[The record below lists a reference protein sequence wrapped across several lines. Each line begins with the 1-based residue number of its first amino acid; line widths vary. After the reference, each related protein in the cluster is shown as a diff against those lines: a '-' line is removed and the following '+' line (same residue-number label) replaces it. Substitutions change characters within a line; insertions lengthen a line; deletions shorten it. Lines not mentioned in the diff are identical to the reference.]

1 MPLPQQL
8 VDPEA
13 LGFDPE
19 AIVNRYGSER
29 AKRMR
34 GDGQSQFI
42 GITPTSRYAR
52 YLLDDH
58 YAGNPAKREPL
69 TDDVEFLVIGGGW
82 AGLMMAA
89 RLKQGGIDDVRIVDA
104 GSDFGGTWY
113 WNRYPGA
120 QCDVQSYVY
129 MPLLEETGYIPKER
143 YAYASELLEHAR
155 RIGEHFDL
163 YEKAVFRTWVTDV
176 RWDEKALRWIVTTN
190 AGDRMSAR
198 FVGIATG
205 PASRPRL
212 PGIPGIDDY
221 EGHSFHTSRWD
232 YDYTGGGP
240 EGGLD
245 RLAGKRV
252 AVIGTGATAIQCV
265 AHVAAGARQTYV
277 FQRTPSSVAPRG
289 YAPTDPDWAQSLEP
303 GWQRKMMDAF
313 DKTLGGIEVD
323 EHLLETEG
331 MFRTFVHVRDLM
343 SRVDPST
350 LSPED
355 MQQLFALGDHA
366 TAEEIRR
373 RVEATVADP
382 EVAEILKHWYY
393 GGCKRPTFNDD
404 YLEAFNRPNVT
415 LVDVSD
421 ARGIDRI
428 TAKGVVANGV
438 EYEVD
443 CVIYASG
450 FEITS
455 DFEKRLGIP
464 VFGKDG
470 TSIYDH
476 WRDGM
481 RSAYGVM
488 VHGFPNLF
496 LVGGLFCFTLSLN
509 YSGTL
514 EDQTETLTRL
524 VNVIRR
530 RGDAAQPTRQAEE
543 DWIAEQVTAPPT
555 ILSSIFGGA
564 AEGCT
569 PGYYT
574 LEGTPMADR
583 RDIRREGYAPGGTVY
598 AERLR
603 TWVNGNLAGLE
614 FVGA

>member
-1 MPLPQQL
+1 MSLPQEL
-8 VDPEA
+8 LNPET
-13 LGFDPE
+13 LGFDPQK
-19 AIVNRYGSER
+19 IRSRYASER
-29 AKRMR
+29 GKRMR
-34 GDGQSQFI
+34 GDGPAQFIEIGPQSQ
-42 GITPTSRYAR
+42 YAR
-52 YLLDDH
+52 YLLEDH
-58 YAGNPAKREPL
+58 FAEGPAERKPL
-69 TDDVEFLVIGGGW
+69 NDEVEFLVIGGGW

-89 RLKQGGIDDVRIVDA
+89 RLKQAGIDDVRIVDA

-143 YAYASELLEHAR
+143 YAFATELLDHAR

-176 RWDEKALRWIVTTN
+176 RWDEKDRLWTVTTH
-190 AGDRMSAR
+190 AGDRMRAR

-212 PGIPGIDDY
+212 PGIAGIDDFK
-221 EGHSFHTSRWD
+221 GHSFHTSRWD

-245 RLAGKRV
+245 RLADKRV

-265 AHVAAGARQTYV
+265 SHVAAGAKQTYV

-289 YAPTDPDWAQSLEP
+289 NAPTDPDWVQSLKP

-313 DKTLGGIEVD
+313 DKTLAGIEVD

-331 MFRTFVHVRDLM
+331 MFRTFVHIRSLM
-343 SRVDPST
+343 EKVDPST
-350 LSPED
+350 LSPEE
-355 MQQLFALGDHA
+355 MQQLFELGDHA
-366 TAEEIRR
+366 TAEEIRNR
-373 RVEATVADP
+373 VADTVQDP
-382 EVAEILKHWYY
+382 ELADILKHWYY
-393 GGCKRPTFNDD
+393 GGCKRPTFNDE

-421 ARGIDRI
+421 AKGIDRI
-428 TAKGVVANGV
+428 TERGVVANGV

-443 CVIYASG
+443 CIIYASG

-455 DFEKRLGIP
+455 EFEKRLGIP
-464 VFGKDG
+464 VFGQNG
-470 TSIYDH
+470 TSLYDH

-481 RSAYGVM
+481 RTAYGVM
-488 VHGFPNLF
+488 MNGFPNMF
-496 LVGGLFCFTLSLN
+496 VVGGLFCFTLSLN

-514 EDQTETLTRL
+514 EDQTAQL
-524 VNVIRR
+524 VKLVQVIRQ
-530 RGDAAQPTRQAEE
+530 RGDAAQPTRQAEDE
-543 DWIAEQVTAPPT
+543 WISEQIAAPPT

-574 LEGTPMADR
+574 LEGTPMEQR

-598 AERLR
+598 AEKLKA
-603 TWVNGNLAGLE
+603 WVDGNLGGLE
-614 FVGA
+614 IIGA

>member
-1 MPLPQQL
+1 MSLPQEL
-8 VDPEA
+8 VDPGE
-13 LGFDPE
+13 LGFDPQ
-19 AIVNRYGSER
+19 AIMDRYGAER

-34 GDGQSQFI
+34 TDGQSQFI
-42 GITPTSRYAR
+42 EIGPASKYAR
-52 YLLDDH
+52 YLLEDH
-58 YAGNPAKREPL
+58 YAGAATDRAPL
-69 TDDVEFLVIGGGW
+69 TDEVEFLVIGGGW

-89 RLKQGGIDDVRIVDA
+89 RLKQAGIDDVRIVDA

-143 YAYASELLEHAR
+143 YAFASELLEHAR
-155 RIGEHFDL
+155 RIGEHFGL
-163 YEKAVFRTWVTDV
+163 YENAVFRTWVTDV
-176 RWDEKALRWIVTTN
+176 RWDEKTLRWIVTTN
-190 AGDRMSAR
+190 AGDRMRAR

-221 EGHSFHTSRWD
+221 KGHSFHTSRWD

-245 RLAGKRV
+245 RLADKRV

-289 YAPTDPDWAQSLEP
+289 NAPTDPEWVQSLQP
-303 GWQRKMMDAF
+303 GWQRKMMAAF
-313 DKTLGGIEVD
+313 DRTLAGIEVD
-323 EHLLETEG
+323 EQLLETEG
-331 MFRTFVHVRDLM
+331 MFRTFHHIRNLM
-343 SRVDPST
+343 AKVDPESLT
-350 LSPED
+350 PEE
-355 MQQLFALGDHA
+355 MQQIFQLGDHA

-373 RVEATVADP
+373 RVEETVQDP
-382 EVAEILKHWYY
+382 AIAEVLKHWYY
-393 GGCKRPTFNDD
+393 GGCKRPTFNDE
-404 YLEAFNRPNVT
+404 YLEAFNRPNVS
-415 LVDVSD
+415 LIDVSD
-421 ARGIDRI
+421 AKGIDRI
-428 TAKGVVANGV
+428 TEHGVVANGV

-443 CVIYASG
+443 CIIYASG

-464 VFGKDG
+464 VFGQGGK
-470 TSIYDH
+470 SIYDH

-496 LVGGLFCFTLSLN
+496 MVGGLFCFTLSLN

-514 EDQTETLTRL
+514 EDQTELLTRL
-524 VNVIRR
+524 VHVIRQ
-530 RGDAAQPTRQAEE
+530 RGDAAQPTLQAEE
-543 DWIAEQVTAPPT
+543 EWIKEQIEAPPT

-564 AEGCT
+564 AEACT

-574 LEGTPMADR
+574 LEGTPMAER

-598 AERLR
+598 AERFR
-603 TWVNGNLAGLE
+603 SWVNGNLAGLE
-614 FVGA
+614 FMAS